1 MNKTLAQLSESF
13 TIALADRVR
22 QMKREG
28 VPVIG
33 LQTGDPDFNTP
44 REIMDAAYEAMA
56 DGFTHYSNSRGL
68 PHLRDAIS
76 DRVLRQTKTLYEQ
89 SEILVT
95 HGAIH
100 AYYVA
105 LQSILNAGDAVLVPD
120 PTWQT
125 HANTVKLLNGQAIR
139 VEGLPENGFF
149 PTLEAW
155 QQALTPNTKALI
167 INSPSNPTGF
177 VAKRDYLEKL
187 LAFAQANNL
196 YIISDEVYDNLL
208 YGVEFTSMASLA
220 GAKERLLL
228 INSLSKTYAM
238 TGWRVGY
245 LCAPEAIINSALK
258 ASQYTITNVAEFV
271 QRAAVVALTH
281 EGVDAQA
288 KAFRDA
294 YARRRE
300 QVLAIY
306 DSCER
311 SPIEVTAPEGAFYFF
326 LDARK
331 LGIPSEEMSER
342 LLTEMHVAVVP
353 GSAYGKAAEG
363 FLRMTIAASDED
375 VTEGFRRIL
384 DWAEKAKD

>member
-1 MNKTLAQLSESF
+1 MNEVLAQLSESF

-28 VPVIG
+28 IPVIA
-33 LQTGDPDFNTP
+33 LQTGDPDFKTP

-76 DRVLRQTKTLYEQ
+76 DKVMRQTKALYEP

-105 LQSILNAGDAVLVPD
+105 LQSILNRGDAVLVPD

-125 HANTVKLLNGQAIR
+125 HANTVKLLGGEAIR
-139 VEGLPENGFF
+139 VGGLPENGFF
-149 PTLEAW
+149 PTIEAW
-155 QQALTPNTKALI
+155 QKAFTPKTKALV

-177 VAKRDYLEKL
+177 VAKRAYLEKL
-187 LAFAQANNL
+187 LQFAQANNL

-208 YGVEFTSMASLA
+208 YGAEFTSMASLD

-228 INSLSKTYAM
+228 LNSLSKTYAM
-238 TGWRVGY
+238 TGWRIGY
-245 LCAPEAIINSALK
+245 LCAPREIIDNALK
-258 ASQYTITNVAEFV
+258 ASQYTITNVAEFI

-281 EGVDAQA
+281 EGVEAQSA
-288 KAFRDA
+288 AFREA

-300 QVLAIY
+300 KVLALY
-306 DSCER
+306 DSYES
-311 SPIEVTAPEGAFYFF
+311 SPIELTAPEGAFYFF

-331 LGIPSEEMSER
+331 LAIPSEEICER
-342 LLTEMHVAVVP
+342 LLNEVHVAVVP
-353 GSAYGKAAEG
+353 GSAYGSAGEG

-375 VTEGFRRIL
+375 VTEGFKRIM
-384 DWAEKAKD
+384 DWAGEQV

>member
-1 MNKTLAQLSESF
+1 MNDALAQLSESF

-28 VPVIG
+28 IPVIA
-33 LQTGDPDFNTP
+33 LQTGDPDFKTP

-76 DRVLRQTKTLYEQ
+76 DKVLRQTKTLYEP

-105 LQSILNAGDAVLVPD
+105 LQSILNVGDAVLVPD
-120 PTWQT
+120 PTWGT
-125 HANTVKLLNGQAIR
+125 HANTVKLLHGEAIR
-139 VEGLPENGFF
+139 VVGLPENGFF

-155 QQALTPNTKALI
+155 QKAVTPETKALV

-187 LAFAQANNL
+187 LAFAKANDL

-208 YGVEFTSMASLA
+208 YGAEFTSMAALE

-228 INSLSKTYAM
+228 LNSLSKTYAM

-245 LCAPEAIINSALK
+245 LCAPEEIIDNALK
-258 ASQYTITNVAEFV
+258 ASQYTITNLAEFI

-281 EGVDAQA
+281 EGVEAQTQ
-288 KAFRDA
+288 AFREA

-300 QVLAIY
+300 LVLAIY
-306 DSCER
+306 DSYES

-326 LDARK
+326 LDARN
-331 LGIPSEEMSER
+331 LGMPSEEMSER
-342 LLTEMHVAVVP
+342 LLTEEHVAVVP
-353 GSAYGKAAEG
+353 GSAYGNAGEG
-363 FLRMTIAASDED
+363 FLRMTIAASDEE
-375 VTEGFRRIL
+375 VAEGFRRIM
-384 DWAEKAKD
+384 DWAGKQ

>member
-1 MNKTLAQLSESF
+1 MNDVLSQLSESF

-28 VPVIG
+28 IPVIA
-33 LQTGDPDFNTP
+33 LQTGDPDFKTP

-100 AYYVA
+100 AYYVG
-105 LQSILNAGDAVLVPD
+105 LQSILNLGDAVLVPD
-120 PTWQT
+120 PSWQS
-125 HANTVKLLNGQAIR
+125 HANTVKLLRGEAIR
-139 VEGLPENGFF
+139 VPSLAENGFF
-149 PTLEAW
+149 PTIEAW
-155 QQALTPNTKALI
+155 EKAVTPKTKALV
-167 INSPSNPTGF
+167 INSPGNPTGM
-177 VAKRDYLEKL
+177 VASREYLEKL
-187 LAFAQANNL
+187 LAFAIANKL
-196 YIISDEVYDNLL
+196 YIISDEVYDSLL
-208 YGVEFTSMASLA
+208 YGVEFTSMASLD

-228 INSLSKTYAM
+228 LNSLSKTYAM

-245 LCAPEAIINSALK
+245 LCAPEEIIDTALK
-258 ASQYTITNVAEFV
+258 ASQHTITNLAEFI

-281 EGVDAQA
+281 EGVEKQSQ
-288 KAFRDA
+288 AFREA
-294 YARRRE
+294 YTRRRE

-306 DSCER
+306 DSYES

-331 LGIPSEEMSER
+331 LGIPSEEISER
-342 LLTEMHVAVVP
+342 LLTEEHVAVVP
-353 GSAYGKAAEG
+353 GSAYGNAAEG
-363 FLRMTIAASDED
+363 FIRMTIAASDED
-375 VTEGFRRIL
+375 VTEGFKRIM
-384 DWAEKAKD
+384 DWAAKQV